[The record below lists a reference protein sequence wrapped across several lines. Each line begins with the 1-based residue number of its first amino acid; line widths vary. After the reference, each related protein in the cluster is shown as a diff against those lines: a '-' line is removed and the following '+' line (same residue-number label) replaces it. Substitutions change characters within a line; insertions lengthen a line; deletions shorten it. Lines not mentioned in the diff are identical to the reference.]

1 MLRHLLLCGLAELV
15 LTAGDYWTL
24 DSNGH
29 QQTGEQ
35 RGILGL
41 VIMLIFPNKSEKP
54 SRSILGSI
62 YLLSLSLREGLY
74 CLERAEESKLLVYL
88 SQKVED

>member
-29 QQTGEQ
+29 QQTGG
-35 RGILGL
+35 GILGL
-41 VIMLIFPNKSEKP
+41 LIMLIFSNKAARVKIKS
-54 SRSILGSI
+54 
-62 YLLSLSLREGLY
+62 
-74 CLERAEESKLLVYL
+74 
-88 SQKVED
+88 

>member
-29 QQTGEQ
+29 QQTGG
-35 RGILGL
+35 GILGL
-41 VIMLIFPNKSEKP
+41 VIMLIFPNKDEKVSVSP
-54 SRSILGSI
+54 IFPAP
-62 YLLSLSLREGLY
+62 SLSIGVFIV
-74 CLERAEESKLLVYL
+74 AIITS
-88 SQKVED
+88 